1 MKLRFGLAPVFTGA
15 TYLVQAEAAEK
26 RQKQGYHTVN
36 TSTAVQ
42 HCRRTMYEIQ
52 VLVLVLGTAVC
63 HKSQGVPGTMG
74 VRLDRFGTAYPTI

>member
-52 VLVLVLGTAVC
+52 VLVLVSVLLCVTS
-63 HKSQGVPGTMG
+63 HKEYQ
-74 VRLDRFGTAYPTI
+74 VRWE